1 MSPVDGA
8 RSDLPPDLPSDGG
21 SNSGSGG
28 GSNSGSD
35 SGSGGMSDSRPLL
48 AARGITKQFGGIV
61 ALDHVDMDVA
71 AGEAVGVVG
80 PNGAGKTTLFN
91 CLFGLEVPDEGT
103 VVFDGKRIDRL
114 PVWKRSRMGIGRT
127 FQRMELFEGMTV
139 ADHLLVAEQAA
150 SGTVRIWRDFVHRGG
165 PTPAELDH
173 VKEVLDLL
181 GIADL
186 AGRPI
191 DTLDLGHARLVE
203 LGRAMMGSPRLLMLD
218 EPSSGLDADDTAR
231 LSRILG
237 ESRRSTGVAV
247 VLVEH
252 DLALVESAVDR
263 LVVLNFGKVLATG
276 GVDEVLADPEVR
288 VAYLGTTA

>member
-1 MSPVDGA
+1 MSTVADRPA
-8 RSDLPPDLPSDGG
+8 
-21 SNSGSGG
+21 
-28 GSNSGSD
+28 
-35 SGSGGMSDSRPLL
+35 PLL
-48 AARGITKQFGGIV
+48 VVHGITKQFGGIV
-61 ALDHVDMDVA
+61 ALDNVDMEVV

-91 CLFGLEVPDEGT
+91 CLFGLEDPDEGS
-103 VVFDGKRIDRL
+103 VVFDGRRIDRM
-114 PVWKRSRMGIGRT
+114 PVWKRSRLGIGRT

-165 PTPAELDH
+165 PSPTELHH
-173 VKEVLDLL
+173 VEEVLDLL
-181 GIADL
+181 GLTEL

-203 LGRAMMGSPRLLMLD
+203 LGRAMMGTPRLLMLD
-218 EPSSGLDADDTAR
+218 EPSSGLDAEDTAR

-237 ESRRSTGVAV
+237 ETRRSTGVAV

-263 LVVLNFGKVLATG
+263 LYVLNFGKVLASG
-276 GVDEVLADPEVR
+276 AVDDVMADPDVR
-288 VAYLGTTA
+288 RAYLGSTA

>member
-1 MSPVDGA
+1 VSPVEDT
-8 RSDLPPDLPSDGG
+8 PSAPA
-21 SNSGSGG
+21 SGG
-28 GSNSGSD
+28 AAARAPST
-35 SGSGGMSDSRPLL
+35 SGGPLL

-61 ALDHVDMDVA
+61 ALDHVDMEVA
-71 AGEAVGVVG
+71 AGEAVGLVG

-91 CLFGLEVPDEGT
+91 CLFGLEVPDAGT
-103 VVFDGKRIDRL
+103 VVFDGRRIDRL
-114 PVWKRSRMGIGRT
+114 PVWRRSRMGIGRT
-127 FQRMELFEGMTV
+127 FQRVELFEGMTV

-150 SGTVRIWRDFVHRGG
+150 SGTVRIWQDFLHRGG
-165 PTPAELDH
+165 PSPAELDH

-181 GIADL
+181 GIAEL
-186 AGRPI
+186 AGRPV

-203 LGRAMMGSPRLLMLD
+203 LGRAMMGAPRLLMLD

-237 ESRRSTGVAV
+237 ETRRSTGVAV
-247 VLVEH
+247 LLVEH

-276 GVDEVLADPEVR
+276 AVDDVLAEPEVR
-288 VAYLGTTA
+288 LAYLGTTA

>member
-1 MSPVDGA
+1 MSPVEDT
-8 RSDLPPDLPSDGG
+8 PSAPA
-21 SNSGSGG
+21 SGG
-28 GSNSGSD
+28 AAARAPST
-35 SGSGGMSDSRPLL
+35 SGGPLL

-61 ALDHVDMDVA
+61 ALDHVDMEVA
-71 AGEAVGVVG
+71 AGEAVGLVG

-91 CLFGLEVPDEGT
+91 CLFGLEVPDAGT
-103 VVFDGKRIDRL
+103 VVFDGRRIDRL
-114 PVWKRSRMGIGRT
+114 PVWRRSRMGIGRT
-127 FQRMELFEGMTV
+127 FQRVELFEGMTV

-150 SGTVRIWRDFVHRGG
+150 SGTVRIWQDFLHRGG
-165 PTPAELDH
+165 PSPAELDH

-181 GIADL
+181 GIAEL
-186 AGRPI
+186 AGRPV

-203 LGRAMMGSPRLLMLD
+203 LGRAMMGAPRLLMLD

-237 ESRRSTGVAV
+237 ETRRSTGVAV
-247 VLVEH
+247 LLVEH

-276 GVDEVLADPEVR
+276 AVDDVLAEPEVR
-288 VAYLGTTA
+288 LAYLGTTA

>member
-1 MSPVDGA
+1 MSAGTGA
-8 RSDLPPDLPSDGG
+8 
-21 SNSGSGG
+21 
-28 GSNSGSD
+28 
-35 SGSGGMSDSRPLL
+35 PLL
-48 AARGITKQFGGIV
+48 VARGITRRFGGV
-61 ALDHVDMDVA
+61 TALEHVDMEVA

-91 CLFGLEVPDEGT
+91 CLFGLDDPDEGT
-103 VVFDGKRIDRL
+103 VVFDGRRIDRL

-165 PTPAELDH
+165 PSPAELRH
-173 VKEVLDLL
+173 VEEVLGLL
-181 GIADL
+181 GLTGL

-203 LGRAMMGSPRLLMLD
+203 LGRAMMGRPRLLMLD
-218 EPSSGLDADDTAR
+218 EPSSGLDAEDTSR

-237 ESRRSTGVAV
+237 ETRRSTGVAV
-247 VLVEH
+247 ILVEH

-263 LVVLNFGKVLATG
+263 LYVLNFG
-276 GVDEVLADPEVR
+276 EVLASGPVDDVLGDPEVR
-288 VAYLGTTA
+288 RAYLGSTA